1 MVTLDTVNI
10 FAEDTENIVLDDFNV
25 EVEDPLGSVILTDSY
40 LAYSMNTLNLT
51 ALSNA
56 NVVIGTGITLTISAT
71 APLSPS
77 ENDIWLQPI

>member
-1 MVTLDTVNI
+1 
-10 FAEDTENIVLDDFNV
+10 
-25 EVEDPLGSVILTDSY
+25 
-40 LAYSMNTLNLT
+40 MNTLNLT
-51 ALSNA
+51 ALSNT